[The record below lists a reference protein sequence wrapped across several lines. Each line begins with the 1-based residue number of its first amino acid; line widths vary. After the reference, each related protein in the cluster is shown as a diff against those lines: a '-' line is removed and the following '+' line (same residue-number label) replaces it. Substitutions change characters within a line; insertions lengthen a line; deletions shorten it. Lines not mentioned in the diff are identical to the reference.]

1 MSLLPKRAALIALAL
16 LPFFAAGAAL
26 ADDASTGE
34 HSGGGPRSRP
44 CRPDL
49 QKFCSDVQPGG
60 GRIVACLKQHE
71 ADLSPACKEAWAAH
85 DKAHPHAGG
94 AAAPASADPSK

>member
-1 MSLLPKRAALIALAL
+1 MSLLPKRSALIALAL
-16 LPFFAAGAAL
+16 LPLFAAGAAL

-60 GRIVACLKQHE
+60 GRIVACLNKRRSHIS
-71 ADLSPACKEAWAAH
+71 AACKESMDAWVA
-85 DKAHPHAGG
+85 DNKARGY
-94 AAAPASADPSK
+94 